1 MKGILRRVIGTS
13 GANGA
18 QTVSTPSGSPKRLLQ
33 VLIAYSAT
41 PAYTGTDL
49 KITINSGS
57 GAGYDVL
64 LDVGTDNIRYKTYI
78 PDGKVV
84 LKEDDTIDVVAPAG
98 GGVITSSVSIYT
110 EEISF

>member
-1 MKGILRRVIGTS
+1 MKGILKRIVGTS
-13 GANGA
+13 GAATA
-18 QTVSTPSGSPKRLLQ
+18 QTVSTPLGSPKRLLQ
-33 VLIAYSAT
+33 VLIAYSAAPT
-41 PAYTGTDL
+41 YTGTSL
-49 KITINSGS
+49 KITINSGA

-64 LDVGTDNIRYKTYI
+64 LDVGADNIRYKTYI
-78 PDGKVV
+78 PDGKVI

>member
-33 VLIAYSAT
+33 VLIAYSAAPT
-41 PAYTGTDL
+41 YTGTNL
-49 KITINSGS
+49 IIKINSGA
-57 GAGYDVL
+57 GAAYDVT
-64 LDVGTDNIRYKTYI
+64 LDVGTNDGQFKTYI
-78 PDGKVV
+78 PNGKVV
-84 LKEDDTIDVVAPAG
+84 LKEDDTLDVTAPSG
-98 GGVITSSVSIYT
+98 GGAITSSVSIYT